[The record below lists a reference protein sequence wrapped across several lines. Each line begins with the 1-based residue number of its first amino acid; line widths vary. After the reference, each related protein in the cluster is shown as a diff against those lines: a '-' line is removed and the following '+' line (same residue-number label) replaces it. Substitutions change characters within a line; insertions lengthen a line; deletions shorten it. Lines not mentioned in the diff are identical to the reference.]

1 MANTTR
7 THAVENALSAR
18 YAAEDDRIRMSQDE
32 DERHAV
38 IDAGIDLDDFVL
50 EHGEDLVAA
59 LSAPSEIAPNNG
71 EVKGPGVAGKSSVQ
85 YGDAFDQSTNLS
97 WVAPCVAEMRRE
109 GKLAFAAA
117 LESLAASSAIEPTR
131 DAVLD
136 EAAMVCKTMA
146 ARCDVSADR
155 AENDAERNVAHNHY
169 CAAMDCYHAIRDL
182 KGKK

>member
-1 MANTTR
+1 MKELQTDTPPGGLIPDPKA
-7 THAVENALSAR
+7 HALVVAGMMRS
-18 YAAEDDRIRMSQDE
+18 AAELNGSKEIANIRMHREQL
-32 DERHAV
+32 AIV
-38 IDAGIDLDDFVL
+38 
-50 EHGEDLVAA
+50 VAA
-59 LSAPSEIAPNNG
+59 LEAFASSEIAPNNAAPQIRPQDG
-71 EVKGPGVAGKSSVQ
+71 EEAVAGL
-85 YGDAFDQSTNLS
+85 G
-97 WVAPCVAEMRRE
+97 R
-109 GKLAFAAA
+109 GKPAA
-117 LESLAASSAIEPTR
+117 LSVPERDSAGAAPLSAIEPTR